1 MRVAIVHY
9 HLRRGGVTRVIE
21 NAVAALGPEVECV
34 VLSGEA
40 YAGDALP
47 KVVVVDGLGYR
58 KTAGPDDPA
67 RLAANLRSAARD
79 ALGGEP
85 DLWHIHNHSLGKNV
99 AFPAALTGLLCQGQ
113 RALLQIHD
121 FAEDGRPANYAAQQA
136 FLRKTEDAGGQTTLY
151 PSAPQIHYAAL
162 NARDARILR
171 SAGVPADRCH
181 TLPNAVSVPKTG
193 DDPADP
199 LPGEGPLFL
208 YPTRAIRRKNIGE
221 VALYGAVAAK
231 LGRSAL
237 FATTLAPENPDWK
250 ALHEEWVAF
259 ARAHSLPVRFG
270 LGDDP
275 SVSFPALI
283 HRAEALMTT
292 SVAEGFGLAFLE
304 PWLFGKG
311 VCGRNLPEITA
322 DFGENGVRLD
332 GLYARL
338 PVCLNPREEK
348 DLLAALEKG
357 LAAAF
362 AAYDRTLPSDAL
374 ERTQSALQSEE
385 GYDFGGL
392 PEPLQRAVIER
403 VLSQGPTAAL
413 EASLPTSAPARLIES
428 NRAAIS
434 SKYSL
439 DAYGGR
445 LRDLYKAILNAPAS
459 APGAHSAETILDRFL
474 SPERFSLL
482 RQ

>member
-1 MRVAIVHY
+1 M
-9 HLRRGGVTRVIE
+9 IE

-40 YAGDALP
+40 YRGDALP
-47 KVVVVDGLGYR
+47 RVAVVEGLGYR
-58 KTAGPDDPA
+58 KTAEPEDPA
-67 RLAANLRSAARD
+67 KLATNLRAAARD
-79 ALGGEP
+79 ALGGDP

-99 AFPAALTGLLCQGQ
+99 AFPAALGELLREGH

-136 FLRKTEDAGGQTTLY
+136 FLRKNGETDRQPPLY

-162 NARDARILR
+162 NARDAKILR
-171 SAGVPADRCH
+171 SAGVPAERCH
-181 TLPNAVSVPKTG
+181 TLPNAVSVPNLG
-193 DDPADP
+193 DDTADP

-221 VALYGAVAAK
+221 VALYGAIAAK
-231 LGRSAL
+231 MDRNAL

-250 ALHEEWVAF
+250 ALHEEWVRF
-259 ARAHSLPVRFG
+259 ARAHFLPVRFG
-270 LGDDP
+270 IGEDP

-283 HRAEALMTT
+283 HRAEALITT
-292 SVAEGFGLAFLE
+292 SVAEGFGLAYLE

-311 VCGRNLPEITA
+311 VCGRDLPEITA
-322 DFGENGVRLD
+322 DFGKNGIRLD
-332 GLYARL
+332 GLYAHL
-338 PVCLNPREEK
+338 PVPLSSREETE
-348 DLLAALEKG
+348 LLTALEEG

-362 AAYDRTLPSDAL
+362 AAYDRALPSDAV
-374 ERTQSALQSEE
+374 ERAQSALKCEA

-392 PEPLQRAVIER
+392 PEALQRAVIER
-403 VLSQGPTAAL
+403 LLTQGPSAAL
-413 EASLPTSAPARLIES
+413 EAALPGSARPSLIES

-434 SKYSL
+434 SAYSL
-439 DAYGGR
+439 DKYGER
-445 LRDLYKAILNAPAS
+445 LRGLYKAILAAPAS
-459 APGAHSAETILDRFL
+459 KPEAHAAETILESFL

-482 RQ
+482 HQ

>member
-1 MRVAIVHY
+1 MRIAIVHY

-21 NAVAALGPEVECV
+21 NAIAALGPEVDCV

-47 KVVVVDGLGYR
+47 KVSVVDGLGYS
-58 KTAGPDDPA
+58 KTAKPA
-67 RLAANLRSAARD
+67 DGTRLADKLRAAARD
-79 ALGGEP
+79 ALGGDP

-99 AFPAALTGLLCQGQ
+99 AFPAALGELLRDGH

-121 FAEDGRPANYAAQQA
+121 FAEDGRPANYAAQKA
-136 FLRKTEDAGGQTTLY
+136 FFRKAEQTDRQTALY

-162 NARDARILR
+162 NARDAKILK
-171 SAGVPADRCH
+171 STGVPADRCH
-181 TLPNAVSVPKTG
+181 TLPNAVSVPNL
-193 DDPADP
+193 DDDTADP

-231 LGRSAL
+231 MDRNAL

-270 LGDDP
+270 IGEDP

-283 HRAEALMTT
+283 HRAEALITT

-311 VCGRNLPEITA
+311 VCGRDLPEITA
-322 DFGENGVRLD
+322 DFGDNGVHLD

-338 PVCLNPREEK
+338 PVPLTPREET

-357 LAAAF
+357 LRAAF
-362 AAYDRTLPSDAL
+362 AAYERALPSDAV
-374 ERTQSALQSEE
+374 ERARSALNS
-385 GYDFGGL
+385 GDDYDFGGL

-403 VLSQGPTAAL
+403 VLTQGPTAAL
-413 EASLPTSAPARLIES
+413 EAALPGSAPPSLIES
-428 NRAAIS
+428 NRSAIS
-434 SKYSL
+434 SAYSL
-439 DAYGGR
+439 DEYGER
-445 LRDLYKAILNAPAS
+445 LRKLYNTILAAPVAE
-459 APGAHSAETILDRFL
+459 PEAHAAETLLDRFL